1 MFAAFTQKYLTP
13 KNVLFLIATILM
25 LIFISKIPD
34 IAVMFFASFVIA
46 CSMEP
51 LVQKLSTKMSRATA
65 SALVILLGL
74 LALALLFVPLLIIGA
89 NQVRSFADS
98 FPQYMELIK
107 KFIINTPFLNKS
119 HLENLDVNGVI
130 STAGG
135 VSTKI
140 LSETIN
146 FGKNIGSAL
155 IYLLVS
161 ILIIYYFM
169 VDKDK
174 IKEAF
179 MRLFPV
185 PMRKRTSEIYDTI
198 SLKIGGYVVAQIATM
213 ASIGVIITVGLLI
226 IRVDY
231 ALLLGFLSAVF
242 DIIPVVGPTI
252 AFFICLIAVY
262 KFGPLMLILTALVFG
277 IAQLIENNFVRPYV
291 FSKLLNIHPLLIFLF
306 IFLAAKF
313 LGIIGVIFAP
323 AIAALV
329 VVLIE
334 EIYMKS
340 IE

>member
-13 KNVLFLIATILM
+13 KNVLFAIALILF

-34 IAVMFFASFVIA
+34 IAIMFFASFVIA

-51 LVQKLSTKMSRATA
+51 LIQKLSTKMSRATA
-65 SALVILLGL
+65 SAVVLLCALLL
-74 LALALLFVPLLIIGA
+74 LAILFIPLLVIGA
-89 NQVRSFADS
+89 NEVKSFANS
-98 FPQYMELIK
+98 FPQLDEFIK
-107 KFIINTPFLNKS
+107 KFILPFLNKS
-119 HLENLDVNGVI
+119 NLENIDLGGMI
-130 STAGG
+130 TSAGG
-135 VSTKI
+135 FSTKI

-146 FGKNIGSAL
+146 FGKNIGSAFVYFL
-155 IYLLVS
+155 IS
-161 ILIIYYFM
+161 ILIVYYFM

-174 IKEAF
+174 IKESCLK
-179 MRLFPV
+179 LFPV

-198 SLKIGGYVVAQIATM
+198 SQKIGGYVVAQIATM
-213 ASIGVIITVGLLI
+213 ASIGVVVTIGLLI
-226 IRVDY
+226 LKVDY
-231 ALLLGFLSAVF
+231 ALLLGLLSALF
-242 DIIPVVGPTI
+242 DIVPVVGPTI

-262 KFGPLMLILTALVFG
+262 KFGPVTLILTALIFG
-277 IAQLIENNFVRPYV
+277 AAQLIENNFVRPYV

-313 LGIIGVIFAP
+313 LGIIGVVFAP

-340 IE
+340 IEDK

>member
-1 MFAAFTQKYLTP
+1 MFTAFTQKYLTP
-13 KNVLFLIATILM
+13 KNVLFVIVAILF

-51 LVQKLSTKMSRATA
+51 LVQKLSKKMSRATA
-65 SALVILLGL
+65 SAVVILCSL
-74 LALALLFVPLLIIGA
+74 LLLILLFVPLLIIGA
-89 NQVRSFADS
+89 NEVKSFASS
-98 FPQYMELIK
+98 FPQLEELIQ
-107 KFIINTPFLNKS
+107 KFILPFLNKS
-119 HLENLDVNGVI
+119 SLEKMDVSGMI
-130 STAGG
+130 TSASG
-135 VSTKI
+135 VSSKI
-140 LSETIN
+140 LAETIN
-146 FGKNIGSAL
+146 FGKNLGSAFV
-155 IYLLVS
+155 YLLVS

-174 IKEAF
+174 VKEAF
-179 MRLFPV
+179 LRLFPV

-213 ASIGVIITVGLLI
+213 ASIGVIVTIGLLI
-226 IRVDY
+226 LKVDY
-231 ALLLGFLSAVF
+231 ALLLGLLSALF
-242 DIIPVVGPTI
+242 DIVPVVGPTI
-252 AFFICLIAVY
+252 AFFICLIAVFKY
-262 KFGPLMLILTALVFG
+262 GPAALILTALIFG
-277 IAQLIENNFVRPYV
+277 VAQLIENNFVRPFV

-340 IE
+340 LEDK